1 MLTVWAIDR
10 AGVPRGTLEPR
21 EAKAVLRHNQ
31 VSTWVFTFP
40 LTDTLV
46 QRLGAGWSVLVTDG
60 PIRFS
65 GAIRGFQTDID
76 AAGAT
81 LTINGKTELH
91 RLADRLV
98 YPDPAQAAG
107 SQGVARYELRGPAE
121 TVIKTLVDRNAGPGA
136 LAPRRS
142 PSFTIEPT
150 SGTSAQVSISER
162 FSNLLEVAQTVAGK
176 ASLVFDAVREDDGQV
191 VFRTWPAR
199 DLTRRVRIEA
209 TGSIKTEAPAGTAVI
224 VAGQGEGEART
235 LLEKAPAPGEWG
247 HRVELFK
254 DRRDTDSADALGQ
267 AADEALAEV
276 TAKNSATF
284 DLLERPGATFG
295 TDFDLGDTITL
306 ELSGAEMSE
315 QVTSA
320 TVTWTPH
327 GRTVTLGV
335 GPEAEANTPAWS
347 PRLSDLDTRLR
358 RMERQ

>member
-1 MLTVWAIDR
+1 MLTLWAIDPG
-10 AGVPRGTLEPR
+10 GVPRGTLEPR

-31 VSTWVFTFP
+31 VSTWLFSFP

-60 PIRFS
+60 PVRFS

-76 AAGAT
+76 AGGAT

-91 RLADRLV
+91 RLADRLI
-98 YPDPAQAAG
+98 YPNPVQEAG
-107 SQGVARYELRGPAE
+107 SQTAARYELTGPAE
-121 TVIKTLVDRNAGPGA
+121 TVIKTLVDRNAGPAA
-136 LAPRRS
+136 LTPRRS
-142 PSFTIEPT
+142 PSFTVDPT
-150 SGTSAQVSISER
+150 AGTGAQVSISER

-176 ASLVFDAVREDDGQV
+176 ASLVFDAVREDSGQV
-191 VFRTWPAR
+191 VFRTWAAR

-209 TGSIKTEAPAGTAVI
+209 TGAIKTEAPVGTAVI

-254 DRRDTDSADALGQ
+254 DRRDTDNADALGQ

-284 DLLERPGATFG
+284 DLHERPGAVFG
-295 TDFDLGDTITL
+295 TDFGLGDTIAL
-306 ELSGAEMSE
+306 ELAHTEISE

-320 TVTWTPH
+320 SVTWTPH
-327 GRTVTLGV
+327 GRTVTLGI
-335 GPEAEANTPAWS
+335 GPEAESNAPTWS
-347 PRLSDLDTRLR
+347 PRISDLDTRLR
-358 RMERQ
+358 RMERR